1 MLDHSPGENNVA
13 AVDIVSVGLI
23 NIMLRGAYLLE
34 LVSLERIADYL
45 GHGVVV
51 EGYSRFNNE
60 LGAVEEVLENAGN
73 EAGRP
78 PVACILALEERIELA
93 VSIIAIADHL
103 HGKKVIGGA
112 LIVLERSAVGSGL
125 VLILL
130 IEAYLGADEHKA
142 VLTLPKLKHII
153 FASALFVCAVAE
165 LDSDCIVIHD
175 SEAGAEVIQRVEAE
189 LLLPGVEVVNI
200 EVLTLGIILIGEDGA
215 LIKRIQTELNGD
227 GGIDIVE
234 LTEKVVRFLVLH
246 SLLKSRNIIA
256 VLEVVTGAVN
266 RNDFRHALGVLLL
279 DDDGVL
285 VLSRSVL
292 GLVGLAGLYGSICA
306 EVCLVAGRSCAGLLV
321 VGKSAVRRKLALG
334 AVRRTV
340 CDDVRNSVRVAV
352 AACRF
357 SVIFFV
363 GLLAGRKC
371 ENGSNDKKQ
380 C

>member
-1 MLDHSPGENNVA
+1 M
-13 AVDIVSVGLI
+13 
-23 NIMLRGAYLLE
+23 
-34 LVSLERIADYL
+34 
-45 GHGVVV
+45 
-51 EGYSRFNNE
+51 
-60 LGAVEEVLENAGN
+60 
-73 EAGRP
+73 
-78 PVACILALEERIELA
+78 
-93 VSIIAIADHL
+93 
-103 HGKKVIGGA
+103 
-112 LIVLERSAVGSGL
+112 LERSAVGSRL

-142 VLTLPKLKHII
+142 VLTLPKLNHII
-153 FASALFVCAVAE
+153 FASAFFVCAVAE

-175 SEAGAEVIQRVEAE
+175 SEAGTEVIQRVEAE

-200 EVLTLGIILIGEDGA
+200 EVLTLGIILIGEHGA

-227 GGIDIVE
+227 GGIGFIE
-234 LTEKVVRFLVLH
+234 LTEKVVLFLIVN
-246 SLLKSRNIIA
+246 SLLKSRNIVA

-266 RNDFRHALGVLLL
+266 RNDFRHALGILLL
-279 DDDGVL
+279 NNDLVRVL
-285 VLSRSVL
+285 VRYSGFFLS
-292 GLVGLAGLYGSICA
+292 AGLYGSICA
-306 EVCLVAGRSCAGLLV
+306 EVCLLAGRSCAGLLV

>member
-1 MLDHSPGENNVA
+1 
-13 AVDIVSVGLI
+13 
-23 NIMLRGAYLLE
+23 MLRRIDLLE

-103 HGKKVIGGA
+103 HGKKVIGSA
-112 LIVLERSAVGSGL
+112 IIVLEPSAVGSRL

-130 IEAYLGADEHKA
+130 IEAYLGADEHKV

-175 SEAGAEVIQRVEAE
+175 SEAGTEVIQRVEAE

-227 GGIDIVE
+227 GGIGFIE
-234 LTEKVVRFLVLH
+234 LTEKVVLFLIVN
-246 SLLKSRNIIA
+246 SLLKSRNIVA

-266 RNDFRHALGVLLL
+266 RNDFRHALGILLL
-279 DDDGVL
+279 NNDLVRVL
-285 VLSRSVL
+285 VRYSGFFLS
-292 GLVGLAGLYGSICA
+292 AGLYGSICA
-306 EVCLVAGRSCAGLLV
+306 EVCLLAGRSCAGLLV